1 MSELKLL
8 SIDDHVGV
16 VLPREILE
24 RLKVGEGDALYVVE
38 TPDGIMLTV
47 LDPEVAEQLRTG
59 RGVMSQYPETLRA
72 LAQ

>member
-8 SIDDHVGV
+8 TIDDHVGV

-24 RLKVGEGDALYVVE
+24 RLKVGEGDTLYAVE

-47 LDPEVAEQLRTG
+47 LDP
-59 RGVMSQYPETLRA
+59 
-72 LAQ
+72 